1 MVVWPKIVNRIIL
14 QAEKVQISRSLEV
27 LFSRTGIP
35 KGLKKM
41 ENSGGEEGLM
51 ILEFGGHGGWAF
63 WNFRGEGGGG

>member
-41 ENSGGEEGLM
+41 DKSGGEEGVM
-51 ILEFGGHGGWAF
+51 NLEFGGHGG
-63 WNFRGEGGGG
+63 